1 MYKMN
6 KVFSFHISKEEK
18 DAIEVLR
25 KYDINISRFLRRS
38 LKNMAEKLGCRDEK
52 KAKVSQTTE

>member
-6 KVFSFHISKEEK
+6 KVFSFHISMEEK

-25 KYDINISRFLRRS
+25 KYDINISRFLRRA
-38 LKNMAEKLGCRDEK
+38 LRDLAGKLGCRNDNTAMNNEH
-52 KAKVSQTTE
+52 S

>member
-6 KVFSFHISKEEK
+6 KVFSFHISVEEK

-25 KYDINISRFLRRS
+25 KYDINISRFLRRA
-38 LKNMAEKLGCRDEK
+38 LRDLAGNLGGRNDNTAMNKEH
-52 KAKVSQTTE
+52 S